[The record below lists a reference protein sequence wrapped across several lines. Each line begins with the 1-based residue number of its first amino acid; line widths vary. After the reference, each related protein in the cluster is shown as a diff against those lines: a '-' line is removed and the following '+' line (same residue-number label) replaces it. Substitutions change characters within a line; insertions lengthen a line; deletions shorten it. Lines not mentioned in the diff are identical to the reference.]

1 MDFSGCLILLE
12 SGNKYYRMKPE
23 TLKLYF
29 RGVCMPAHTPCV
41 CMCAHACV
49 CLPVPSPGDV
59 PNPGIKPR
67 SPILQADSL
76 PAEPQGKPNL
86 EGQRLRLTCPE
97 MCRPLGVCMSLPA
110 GADLHHQV
118 MLGIWADGISTPSH
132 GGFRA

>member
-23 TLKLYF
+23 TLKLHF
-29 RGVCMPAHTPCV
+29 RGVCMHTHTLSV

-67 SPILQADSL
+67 SPVLQADSL
-76 PAEPQGKPNL
+76 PAEPQGKPQL
-86 EGQRLRLTCPE
+86 GGAEIETDLSRDVQALVGVYEPS
-97 MCRPLGVCMSLPA
+97 CRGRPPSPGDAGDLG
-110 GADLHHQV
+110 
-118 MLGIWADGISTPSH
+118 
-132 GGFRA
+132 